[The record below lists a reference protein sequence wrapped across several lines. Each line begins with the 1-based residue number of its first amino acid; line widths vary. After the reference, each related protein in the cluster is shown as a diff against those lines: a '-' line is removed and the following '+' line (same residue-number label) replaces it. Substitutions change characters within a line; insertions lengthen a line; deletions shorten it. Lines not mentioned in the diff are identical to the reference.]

1 MSNLTKCYQCKHE
14 YDPRD
19 SNTVLPDN
27 MHIQGVGPHEKL
39 PQCPE
44 CDTVDFMDIAARQ
57 LANDPRFEE
66 EEVDGG

>member
-1 MSNLTKCYQCKHE
+1 
-14 YDPRD
+14 
-19 SNTVLPDN
+19 